1 MSEEKYYKGWVFS
14 FAPIIYF
21 EAAFSCYVNNPF
33 ALKLGIDRFPKF
45 IAIMDQNYEE
55 WNTGIA
61 QKITRRSDIEMIVA
75 ESRKILEVTRPQ
87 FEALN
92 AKDFIVMNNE
102 DLIGVLRR
110 INEICAEVYLVY
122 AFYIDEYFDTDE
134 ADLLKLLP
142 QVRLELTAV
151 IDIQNAICDKIID
164 AVFYRFEET
173 IPWKTIIYATT
184 EEIIGLLEN
193 PQAEQIE
200 QFRKIAN
207 RPLAFVFD
215 GKKLEVKKGFSEIE
229 KLRKF
234 LLKQTIEL
242 PRDLN
247 ELTGFVAVKGRAIGQ
262 VVKVSEYDY
271 ERAAE
276 ILKDKKDYIL
286 VTPMT
291 RPEFVPYMKS
301 ARAIVTD
308 EGGITCHAAIV
319 SRELNLPCIV
329 GTKFASEIFN
339 NGDLVEVDADKGI
352 VKIINRG

>member
-1 MSEEKYYKGWVFS
+1 MSKGKYYKGWVFS

-21 EAAFSCYVNNPF
+21 ESAFSCYVNNPF
-33 ALKLGIDRFPKF
+33 ASKLGIDQFPKF

-55 WNTGIA
+55 WNTGIIR
-61 QKITRRSDIEMIVA
+61 KITHRSDIELIVA
-75 ESRKILEVTRPQ
+75 ESRKILVATRPQ

-92 AKDFIVMNNE
+92 AKDFVAMSND
-102 DLIGVLRR
+102 DLVEVLRLT
-110 INEICAEVYLVY
+110 NELCAEVYLVY
-122 AFYIDEYFDTDE
+122 AFYIDEYFDTAE
-134 ADLLKLLP
+134 PDLLELLP
-142 QVRLELTAV
+142 KVRLELTAV

-164 AVFYRFEET
+164 AVFYRFEEK
-173 IPWKTIIYATT
+173 IPWKTIIRATT
-184 EEIIGLLEN
+184 EEIIGLLKNLQSE
-193 PQAEQIE
+193 EVE
-200 QFRKIAN
+200 QFQKIAN

-234 LLKQTIEL
+234 LSKQTTEL
-242 PRDLN
+242 PRDLK
-247 ELTGFVAVKGRAIGQ
+247 ELTGFVAVKGQARGP

-271 ERAAE
+271 EHAAK

-291 RPEFVPYMKS
+291 RPEFVPYMQS

-308 EGGITCHAAIV
+308 EGGITCHAAII

-329 GTKFASEIFN
+329 GTKFATQIFKD
-339 NGDLVEVDADKGI
+339 GDLVEVDADKG
-352 VKIINRG
+352 VVRIIKS